1 MNMFNLRCIVLLLLM
16 LQLNTMTSQDFREFK
31 WKKRIL
37 LLIDTK
43 NDLNTRNL
51 QLSKFNARYNEM
63 KERDLVLFV
72 YNGKEVLD
80 RDGML
85 TNINPDNLTYGEFQ
99 GIILIGKDGGIKL
112 KRDDQID
119 LETIFELIDSM
130 PMRKDEIRQKNLRF

>member
-1 MNMFNLRCIVLLLLM
+1 M
-16 LQLNTMTSQDFREFK
+16 LQLNTMSSQDLREFK

-37 LLIDTK
+37 LLMDTK

-51 QLSKFNARYNEM
+51 QLSEFNARYNEM

-80 RDGML
+80 RDGLL

-99 GIILIGKDGGIKL
+99 GIILIGKDGGVKFRKKYL
-112 KRDDQID
+112 VEANEVFD
-119 LETIFELIDSM
+119 LIDQM
-130 PMRKDEIRQKNLRF
+130 PMRRAEMKNR

>member
-1 MNMFNLRCIVLLLLM
+1 

-99 GIILIGKDGGIKL
+99 GIILIGKDGGVKFRKKYL
-112 KRDDQID
+112 VEANEVFD
-119 LETIFELIDSM
+119 LIDQM
-130 PMRKDEIRQKNLRF
+130 PMRRAEMKNR

>member
-1 MNMFNLRCIVLLLLM
+1 M

-51 QLSKFNARYNEM
+51 QLSEFNARSNEM

-80 RDGML
+80 RYGML
-85 TNINPDNLTYGEFQ
+85 TDINPDNLSYGEFQ
-99 GIILIGKDGGIKL
+99 GIILIGKDGGVKFRKKYL
-112 KRDDQID
+112 VKANEVFD
-119 LETIFELIDSM
+119 LIDQM
-130 PMRKDEIRQKNLRF
+130 PMRRSEMKNR

>member
-1 MNMFNLRCIVLLLLM
+1 M

-99 GIILIGKDGGIKL
+99 GIILIGKDGGVKFRKKYL
-112 KRDDQID
+112 VEANEVFD
-119 LETIFELIDSM
+119 LIDQM
-130 PMRKDEIRQKNLRF
+130 PMRRAEMKNR

>member
-1 MNMFNLRCIVLLLLM
+1 
-16 LQLNTMTSQDFREFK
+16 MTSQDFREFK

-51 QLSKFNARYNEM
+51 QLSEFNARSNEM

-85 TNINPDNLTYGEFQ
+85 TNINPDNLSYGEFQ
-99 GIILIGKDGGIKL
+99 GIILIGKDGGVKFRKKYL
-112 KRDDQID
+112 VKANEVFD
-119 LETIFELIDSM
+119 LIDQM
-130 PMRKDEIRQKNLRF
+130 PMRRSEMKNR

>member
-51 QLSKFNARYNEM
+51 QLSEFNARSNEM

-85 TNINPDNLTYGEFQ
+85 TDINPDNLSYGEFQ
-99 GIILIGKDGGIKL
+99 GIILIGKDGGVKFRKKYL
-112 KRDDQID
+112 VKANEVFD
-119 LETIFELIDSM
+119 LIDQM
-130 PMRKDEIRQKNLRF
+130 PMRRSEMKNR

>member
-1 MNMFNLRCIVLLLLM
+1 M

-51 QLSKFNARYNEM
+51 QLSEFNARSNEM

-85 TNINPDNLTYGEFQ
+85 TDINPDNLSYGEFQ
-99 GIILIGKDGGIKL
+99 GIILIGKDGGVKFRKKYL
-112 KRDDQID
+112 VKANEVFD
-119 LETIFELIDSM
+119 LIDQM
-130 PMRKDEIRQKNLRF
+130 PMRRSEMKNR

>member
-16 LQLNTMTSQDFREFK
+16 LQLNTMSSQDFREFK

-51 QLSKFNARYNEM
+51 QLSEFNARYNEM

-85 TNINPDNLTYGEFQ
+85 TDINPDNLSYGEFQ
-99 GIILIGKDGGIKL
+99 GIILIGKEGGVKFRKKYL
-112 KRDDQID
+112 VKANEVFD
-119 LETIFELIDSM
+119 LIDQM
-130 PMRKDEIRQKNLRF
+130 PMRRSEMKNR

>member
-16 LQLNTMTSQDFREFK
+16 LQLNTMSSQDLREFK

-37 LLIDTK
+37 LLMDTK

-51 QLSKFNARYNEM
+51 QLSEFNDRYNEM

-80 RDGML
+80 RDGMI
-85 TNINPDNLTYGEFQ
+85 TDINPDNLTYGEFQ
-99 GIILIGKDGGIKL
+99 GIILIGKDGGVKFRKKYL
-112 KRDDQID
+112 VEANEVFD
-119 LETIFELIDSM
+119 LIDQM
-130 PMRKDEIRQKNLRF
+130 PMRRAEMKNR

>member
-1 MNMFNLRCIVLLLLM
+1 MFNLRCIVLLLLM

-99 GIILIGKDGGIKL
+99 GIILIGKDGGVKFRKKYL
-112 KRDDQID
+112 VEANEVFD
-119 LETIFELIDSM
+119 LIDQM
-130 PMRKDEIRQKNLRF
+130 PMRRAEMKNR

>member
-51 QLSKFNARYNEM
+51 QLSEFNARSNEM

-85 TNINPDNLTYGEFQ
+85 TDINPDNLSYGEFQ
-99 GIILIGKDGGIKL
+99 GIILIGKDGGVKFRKKYL
-112 KRDDQID
+112 VKANEVFD
-119 LETIFELIDSM
+119 LIDQM
-130 PMRKDEIRQKNLRF
+130 PMRRAEMKNR

>member
-1 MNMFNLRCIVLLLLM
+1 MNMFNLRCIVLLLLT

-51 QLSKFNARYNEM
+51 QLSEFNARSNEM

-85 TNINPDNLTYGEFQ
+85 TDINPDNLSYGEFQ
-99 GIILIGKDGGIKL
+99 GIILIGKDGGVKFRKKYL
-112 KRDDQID
+112 VKANEVFD
-119 LETIFELIDSM
+119 LIDQM
-130 PMRKDEIRQKNLRF
+130 PMRRSEMKNR

>member
-16 LQLNTMTSQDFREFK
+16 LQLNTMSSQDFREFK

-51 QLSKFNARYNEM
+51 QLSEFNARYNEM

-85 TNINPDNLTYGEFQ
+85 TDINPDNLSYGEFQ
-99 GIILIGKDGGIKL
+99 GIILIGKDGGVKFRKKYL
-112 KRDDQID
+112 VKANEVFD
-119 LETIFELIDSM
+119 LIDQM
-130 PMRKDEIRQKNLRF
+130 PMRRSEMKNR

>member
-99 GIILIGKDGGIKL
+99 GIILIGKDGGVKFRKKYL
-112 KRDDQID
+112 VEANEVFD
-119 LETIFELIDSM
+119 LIDQM
-130 PMRKDEIRQKNLRF
+130 PMRRAEMKNR